1 MLSVSD
7 ISKRYGEKQL
17 FNKVSF
23 VINHGERVGLVGPNG
38 CGKTTLLRILLGQ
51 ERPDSGGV
59 RFTIPMDKVGYLP
72 QAFEQ
77 AGAISVKTYL
87 MPEETDSAS
96 LSERIQELADQL
108 CQAKLDDRTQVEAE
122 YAAVVDMLEAVGMTV
137 QEHDLTEILHGLS
150 LDDINL
156 DQSVAILS
164 GGQKTR
170 LGLAQLLLR
179 RPSILVLDEPTNH
192 LDITGLEW
200 LEAYLSRYRGAQLIV
215 SHDRTFLDQTVTRI
229 LELDP
234 QSLRVTSYAGNYT
247 AYTEAKQREKDAYER
262 TYKEQQVRVAQL
274 QGSVRTLEGQARNI
288 EGETIDFYWRKRAL
302 KVARQAVV
310 QRKRIERML
319 ASEDHLEK
327 PQLSW
332 DMKLEFLN
340 TPSSGQDVLILEHL
354 SKGFG
359 NHLLFSDANL
369 WLRRQERVVL
379 VGPNGCGK
387 TTLLRMI
394 IGQEQATN
402 GVIRLGANVKIG
414 YLSQGQE
421 QMDPQATPF
430 DLVRG
435 CAALSETE
443 ARGFLHYFLFSGDKV
458 FVPAGSLSYGERAR
472 LALGM
477 LVLQE
482 CNLLL
487 LDEPTNHL
495 DIPSREHFER
505 ALASFSGTVL
515 AVVHDRYFTQR
526 YATAVWAVTDGTIRR
541 YVDLAEMRQT
551 RQQPDAKL
559 A

>member
-1 MLSVSD
+1 MLAVSD
-7 ISKRYGEKQL
+7 ISKRYGEKLL

-23 VINHGERVGLVGPNG
+23 IINHGERVGLVGPNG
-38 CGKTTLLRILLGQ
+38 CGKTTLLRILLGEEQ
-51 ERPDSGGV
+51 PDSGGV
-59 RFTIPMDKVGYLP
+59 RFSIPPDKVGYLP

-77 AGAISVKTYL
+77 SRAASVR
-87 MPEETDSAS
+87 SC
-96 LSERIQELADQL
+96 LSPDAVESTALGERVQQLADHL
-108 CQAKLDDRTQVEAE
+108 SQADLPDRTRVEAE
-122 YAAVVDMLEAVGMTV
+122 YTAVVERLEAMGMAV
-137 QEHDLTEILHGLS
+137 QEHELTEILYGLS
-150 LDDINL
+150 LDDIDL
-156 DQSVAILS
+156 DQSVDILS

-179 RPSILVLDEPTNH
+179 RPSFLILDEPTNH

-200 LEAYLSRYRGAQLIV
+200 LEAYLSRYRGAQIIV
-215 SHDRTFLDQTVTRI
+215 SHDRTFLDSTVTRI

-234 QSLRVTSYAGNYT
+234 QTLRVTSYTGNYS
-247 AYTEAKQREKDAYER
+247 AYAEARQREKGKYER
-262 TYKEQQVRVAQL
+262 TYKEQEVRIAQL
-274 QGSVRTLEGQARNI
+274 QSAVRTLEGQARNI

-310 QRKRIERML
+310 RRKRVERML

-327 PQLSW
+327 PQLIW

-340 TPSSGQDVLILEHL
+340 TPSSGQDVLILDHL
-354 SKGFG
+354 IKRFG
-359 NHLLFSDANL
+359 DHLLFNDANL

-379 VGPNGCGK
+379 LGSNGSGK

-394 IGQEQATN
+394 VGQEQATS
-402 GVIRLGANVKIG
+402 GAIRLGANVKVG
-414 YLSQGQE
+414 YLAQGQE
-421 QMDPQATPF
+421 QVDPQATPY

-435 CAALSETE
+435 CAALSETKT
-443 ARGFLHYFLFSGDKV
+443 RGFLHYFLFSGDKV
-458 FVPAGSLSYGERAR
+458 FVPIGSLSYGERAR
-472 LALGM
+472 LALAM

-487 LDEPTNHL
+487 LDEPINHL
-495 DIPSREHFER
+495 DIPSRENFER

-526 YATAVWAVTDGTIRR
+526 YATAVWAITDGTIRR

-551 RQQPDAKL
+551 RQSPDAEL
-559 A
+559 L

>member
-1 MLSVSD
+1 MLAVSD
-7 ISKRYGEKQL
+7 ISKRYGEKLL

-23 VINHGERVGLVGPNG
+23 IINHGERVGLVGPNG

-51 ERPDSGGV
+51 EQPDSGGV
-59 RFTIPMDKVGYLP
+59 RFSIPPDKVGYLP

-77 AGAISVKTYL
+77 TRAASVR
-87 MPEETDSAS
+87 SC
-96 LSERIQELADQL
+96 LSPDAVESTALGERVQQLADQL
-108 CQAKLDDRTQVEAE
+108 SQADLPDRARAEAE
-122 YAAVVDMLEAVGMTV
+122 YTAVMERLEAVGMVV
-137 QEHDLTEILHGLS
+137 QEHELTEILHGLS
-150 LDDINL
+150 LDDIDL
-156 DQSVAILS
+156 DQSVDILS

-179 RPSILVLDEPTNH
+179 RPSFLILDEPTNH

-200 LEAYLSRYRGAQLIV
+200 LEAYLSRYRGAQIIV
-215 SHDRTFLDQTVTRI
+215 SHDRTFLDRTVTRI

-234 QSLRVTSYAGNYT
+234 QTLRATSYAGNYST
-247 AYTEAKQREKDAYER
+247 YAEARQREKEKYER
-262 TYKEQQVRVAQL
+262 TYKEQEVRIVQL
-274 QGSVRTLEGQARNI
+274 QSAVRTLEGQARNI

-310 QRKRIERML
+310 RRKRVERML

-340 TPSSGQDVLILEHL
+340 TPSSGQDVLILDHL

-359 NHLLFSDANL
+359 DHLLFRDANL

-379 VGPNGCGK
+379 LGPNGSGK

-394 IGQEQATN
+394 VGQEQATS
-402 GVIRLGANVKIG
+402 GAIRLGANVKVG
-414 YLSQGQE
+414 YLAQGQE
-421 QMDPQATPF
+421 QVDPQATPY

-443 ARGFLHYFLFSGDKV
+443 ARGFLHYFLFAGDKV
-458 FVPAGSLSYGERAR
+458 FVPIGSLSYGERAR
-472 LALGM
+472 LALGL
-477 LVLQE
+477 LVLQD

-487 LDEPTNHL
+487 LDEPINHL
-495 DIPSREHFER
+495 DIPSRENFER

-526 YATAVWAVTDGTIRR
+526 YATAVWALTDGTIRR

-551 RQQPDAKL
+551 RQAPNAEL
-559 A
+559 L

>member
-1 MLSVSD
+1 MLAVSD
-7 ISKRYGEKQL
+7 ISKRYGEKLL

-23 VINHGERVGLVGPNG
+23 IINHGERVGLVGPNG
-38 CGKTTLLRILLGQ
+38 CGKTTLLRILLGEEQ
-51 ERPDSGGV
+51 PDSGGV
-59 RFTIPMDKVGYLP
+59 RFSIPPDKVGYLP

-77 AGAISVKTYL
+77 SRAASVR
-87 MPEETDSAS
+87 SC
-96 LSERIQELADQL
+96 LSPDAVESTALGERVQQLADHL
-108 CQAKLDDRTQVEAE
+108 SQADLPDRTRVEAE
-122 YAAVVDMLEAVGMTV
+122 YTAVVERLEAVGMAV
-137 QEHDLTEILHGLS
+137 QEHELTEILYGLS
-150 LDDINL
+150 LDDIDL
-156 DQSVAILS
+156 DQSVDILS

-179 RPSILVLDEPTNH
+179 RPSFLILDEPTNH

-200 LEAYLSRYRGAQLIV
+200 LEAYLSRYRGAQIIV
-215 SHDRTFLDQTVTRI
+215 SHDRTFLDSTVTRI

-234 QSLRVTSYAGNYT
+234 QTLRVTSYTGNYS
-247 AYTEAKQREKDAYER
+247 AYAEARQREKGKYER
-262 TYKEQQVRVAQL
+262 TYKEQEVRIAQL
-274 QGSVRTLEGQARNI
+274 QSAVRTLEGQARNI

-310 QRKRIERML
+310 RRKRVERML

-327 PQLSW
+327 PQLIW

-340 TPSSGQDVLILEHL
+340 TPSSGQDVLILDHL
-354 SKGFG
+354 IKRFG
-359 NHLLFSDANL
+359 DHLLFNDANL

-379 VGPNGCGK
+379 LGSNGSGK

-394 IGQEQATN
+394 VGQEQATS
-402 GVIRLGANVKIG
+402 GAIRLGANVKVG
-414 YLSQGQE
+414 YLAQGQE
-421 QMDPQATPF
+421 QVDPQATPY

-435 CAALSETE
+435 CAALSETKT
-443 ARGFLHYFLFSGDKV
+443 RGFLHYFLFSGDKV
-458 FVPAGSLSYGERAR
+458 FVPIGSLSYGERAR
-472 LALGM
+472 LALAM

-487 LDEPTNHL
+487 LDEPINHL
-495 DIPSREHFER
+495 DIPSRENFER

-526 YATAVWAVTDGTIRR
+526 YATAVWAITDGTIRR

-551 RQQPDAKL
+551 RQSPDAEL
-559 A
+559 L